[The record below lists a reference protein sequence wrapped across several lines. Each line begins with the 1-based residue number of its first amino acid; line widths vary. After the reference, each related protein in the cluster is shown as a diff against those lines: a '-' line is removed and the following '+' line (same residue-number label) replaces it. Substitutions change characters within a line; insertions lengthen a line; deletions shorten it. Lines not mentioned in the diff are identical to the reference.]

1 MRTVNVTT
9 VMPAY
14 NEGDRLPAFLQDWAS
29 EGLRQ
34 TSTIVTAL
42 VVDDGSKADQEARQR
57 QAVDAAAETLRRGGA
72 PHGIQYLRAQ
82 RNQGKG
88 ASVRWGWSRAD
99 ANADWLGFIDAD
111 GAVPARE
118 YWRLANLLPDASVDA
133 VCGSRVKMAGRS
145 VERSLFR
152 HIQGRTFATGV
163 EELFHLGFY
172 DSQCG
177 LKFFRASLLRPVLPQ
192 LQENRWLLDIEV
204 LVLLREARARF
215 TEVPIDCHQ
224 RGGSSL
230 VFGLDPLKMAVRLV
244 RLRARLRR
252 QSGTPR

>member
-14 NEGDRLPAFLQDWAS
+14 NEGDRLSAFLQDWAS

-57 QAVDAAAETLRRGGA
+57 QAVDA
-72 PHGIQYLRAQ
+72 
-82 RNQGKG
+82 
-88 ASVRWGWSRAD
+88 
-99 ANADWLGFIDAD
+99 
-111 GAVPARE
+111 
-118 YWRLANLLPDASVDA
+118 

-152 HIQGRTFATGV
+152 HVQGRTFATGV

-177 LKFFRASLLRPVLPQ
+177 LKFFQASLLRPVLPQ

-230 VFGLDPLKMAVRLV
+230 VFGIDPLKMAVRLV

-252 QSGTPR
+252 QSGNPR